1 MPHIR
6 LVLGP
11 EWEGLYIN
19 GTSVKQGEIV
29 RARELIDILR
39 DNLGYDAEVIQ
50 HPNLTENDFEDRL
63 RDFPVDTIPVS
74 DRI

>member
-6 LVLGP
+6 LVVSP

-19 GTSVKQGEIV
+19 GTSVKQDEVV
-29 RARELIDILR
+29 RARDIISILK
-39 DNLGYDAEVIQ
+39 DNLGYDAEVYQ
-50 HPNLTENDFEDRL
+50 YEDMDKSQFENHL
-63 RDFPVDTIPVS
+63 RDFPMDKIPLN